1 MRLRNFL
8 AAGSAALLLA
18 SPAASVPGWAQTKTI
33 KAVMHSDLKV
43 LDPIWTTANIVRN
56 HGYMVWDTL
65 FAMDEKLVARPQ
77 MVDTFSLSPDKLT
90 YTFTLRD
97 GLKWHDGKPVTSE
110 DCIASLKRWGARD
123 TLGLKLL
130 SFVASFEPVD
140 DKTFRIVLKEPYGLV
155 IDSLAKPGG
164 STPLMMPK
172 RIAETDPAKQI
183 SEFVGSGPFIF
194 KADEWKPGEK
204 TVYVKNPD
212 YKPRA
217 EPASGLA
224 GGKVA
229 KVDRVEWVSIPDTQ
243 TAINALQQGEI
254 DMIEQPSHD
263 LLPVLEK
270 DKNVEIVIP
279 DQLGSTYILRFNWK
293 QPPFNDVR
301 YRRAAM
307 IALNQKDFLQAVIGD
322 PRYYKVCKAMF
333 GCGTPLE
340 NAAGTDGIL
349 ESRFDESKKVLK
361 EAGYDGTAI
370 VLLQSTD
377 LAVLTNLAPVAK
389 TLLERGGFKVD
400 MQSMDWQ
407 TLVARRAKK
416 VPVAEG
422 GWNIAMTAAAAV
434 LLIDPVNN
442 HYAEASGDRAQF
454 GWPLDEEIEKLRVA
468 FVGEGDA
475 KKQLQI
481 AEQVQK
487 RILEQGVT
495 VPLGQFLQPM
505 ARRKGVTGNIE
516 SPITVFWNVE
526 KK

>member
-18 SPAASVPGWAQTKTI
+18 SPAFAQTKTI

-130 SFVASFEPVD
+130 SFVAGFEPVD
-140 DKTFRIVLKEPYGLV
+140 DRTFRIVLKEPYGLV

-229 KVDRVEWVSIPDTQ
+229 KVDRVEWLAIPDHQ
-243 TAINALQQGEI
+243 TAVNALLAGEI
-254 DMIEQPSHD
+254 DYVSAVPPE
-263 LLPVLEK
+263 LLPVLQADPDIQWAK
-270 DKNVEIVIP
+270 APILGKNFQVIINH
-279 DQLGSTYILRFNWK
+279 T

-301 YRRAAM
+301 MRQ
-307 IALNQKDFLQAVIGD
+307 ALQYLVNQQDMMTAIFGNRKDLYEICGALFMCGGPYATDIGSERFLNPSVD
-322 PRYYKVCKAMF
+322 KA
-333 GCGTPLE
+333 
-340 NAAGTDGIL
+340 
-349 ESRFDESKKVLK
+349 K
-361 EAGYDGTAI
+361 ELIKAAGYDGTPI
-370 VLLQSTD
+370 VYLHPMDGKIQRD
-377 LAVLTNLAPVAK
+377 
-389 TLLERGGFKVD
+389 GG
-400 MQSMDWQ
+400 
-407 TLVARRAKK
+407 TILVAAMRKAGLVVEDVQMDTATMFTRRTNKGTPK
-416 VPVAEG
+416 EG
-422 GWNIAMTAAAAV
+422 GWNVFMTGFAGDA
-434 LLIDPVNN
+434 LMDPLTNPFMTG
-442 HYAEASGDRAQF
+442 ACEKAWI
-454 GWPLDEEIEKLRVA
+454 GWPCDAEMQKLWQDFLLAGNDAQRREIAIKLQ
-468 FVGEGDA
+468 A
-475 KKQLQI
+475 KANEIVTYIPIGQYNDISAWRKNVSGMVPGPILTLWN
-481 AEQVQK
+481 VQK
-487 RILEQGVT
+487 TR
-495 VPLGQFLQPM
+495 
-505 ARRKGVTGNIE
+505 
-516 SPITVFWNVE
+516 
-526 KK
+526 